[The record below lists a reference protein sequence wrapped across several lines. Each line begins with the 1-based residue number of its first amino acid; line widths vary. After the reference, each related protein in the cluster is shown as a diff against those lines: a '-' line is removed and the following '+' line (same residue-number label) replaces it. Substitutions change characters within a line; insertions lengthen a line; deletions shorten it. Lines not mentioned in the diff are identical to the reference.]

1 MVPEIDQQRFAEAHA
16 AGAPVIDVRG
26 SGEYRTGH
34 VPGARCAPLPNLPL
48 ALAELPKDRPLYVIC
63 QSGGRSAQATSLLR
77 GLGYDAHSVSGGTAA
92 WIEAGRP
99 AVTGDTPTAP
109 GGHAVITVLP
119 VETPGLG
126 DRTYL
131 AHDGSVALVVDPQR
145 DHDRVTALAEAAGVR
160 ITHVFETHIH
170 NDYVTGG
177 LALARETG
185 AQYLVNADDE
195 VSYERTPIRDGQVV
209 EVGDTLR
216 VRVIHTPGHTHTHL
230 SYALEADGEQIAV
243 FTGGS
248 LLYGTT
254 GRPDLLGPDHTDT
267 LVRAQWHSAHRLARE
282 LPDDTAVYPTH
293 GFGSFCSATQATG
306 LSSTIG
312 EEKRTNT
319 ALTAGEE
326 AYVEQLLAGLDAFPA
341 YYAHMGPANAAGP
354 GKADLSAPSV
364 ADPAE
369 LRRRIEAGEW
379 VVDLRERTAFAAGHL
394 AGSLNF
400 GLDGQFVTYLGW
412 LIPWG
417 TPLTLL
423 GESAADVAEA
433 QRELVRIGID
443 RPAAM
448 ATGTPGDWAG
458 GEPLAS
464 YPRATFADLKA
475 APGGDGLVVL
485 DVRRDQERAEA
496 HLPGSLH
503 IPLHQLPGRLDEIP
517 AGRVWVHCAGGY
529 RAGIAAA
536 LLSARG
542 RDVVAVDDSFDNAHE
557 AGLCALPSLPA
568 PPATPRQ
575 ETHA

>member
-1 MVPEIDQQRFAEAHA
+1 M
-16 AGAPVIDVRG
+16 
-26 SGEYRTGH
+26 
-34 VPGARCAPLPNLPL
+34 
-48 ALAELPKDRPLYVIC
+48 
-63 QSGGRSAQATSLLR
+63 
-77 GLGYDAHSVSGGTAA
+77 
-92 WIEAGRP
+92 
-99 AVTGDTPTAP
+99 
-109 GGHAVITVLP
+109 ITVLP

-145 DHDRVTALAEAAGVR
+145 DYDRITALADAAGVR

-177 LALARETG
+177 LGLAREVG

-195 VSYERTPIRDGQVV
+195 VSYERTPVRDGQVI

-230 SYALEADGEQIAV
+230 SYALEADGEQVAV

-267 LVRAQWHSAHRLARE
+267 LVRAQWRSAHRLAEE
-282 LPDDTAVYPTH
+282 LPDATAVYPTH
-293 GFGSFCSATQATG
+293 GFGSFCSATQASG

-326 AYVEQLLAGLDAFPA
+326 AYVEQLLAGLDAYPA
-341 YYAHMGPANAAGP
+341 YYAHMGPANSGDP
-354 GKADLSAPSV
+354 GKPDLSAPSV
-364 ADPAE
+364 AEPAE

-379 VVDLRERTAFAAGHL
+379 VVDLRDRTAFAAGHL

-448 ATGTPGDWAG
+448 ATGGPEVWAG
-458 GEPLAS
+458 GEPLAA
-464 YPRATFADLKA
+464 YERAVFGDLEA
-475 APGGDGLVVL
+475 ARDGDDDVVVL
-485 DVRRDQERAEA
+485 DVRRHQERDEA
-496 HLPGSLH
+496 YIPGSVH
-503 IPLHQLPGRLDEIP
+503 IPIHEVPGRLEEIP

-529 RAGIAAA
+529 RAGVVAA
-536 LLSARG
+536 LLHARG
-542 RDVVAVDDSFDNAHE
+542 RDVVAVDDSFDNALDL
-557 AGLCALPSLPA
+557 GLCALPSEASAGPGISGTPA
-568 PPATPRQ
+568 DPETTEAPAASGDRQ
-575 ETHA
+575 EINA